1 MPAATT
7 HRTPCKLTQLIEKED
22 AECIQYL
29 LSNSESSSRI
39 IPTRSPAWAV
49 ARVLARGQLPHTKI
63 RTAIPKGPWSLSSLT
78 SIMQGKPSKLA
89 CPERG
94 KAVLWKHCLVSWQQ
108 HGSIPY
114 ASKAS
119 GMCVSDLI
127 LRRNF
132 PSLTPPTPSFRQ
144 WMTAV
149 PKDHTYRQSHGKQS
163 KGKEPWLVSVQPSS
177 EYSI

>member
-7 HRTPCKLTQLIEKED
+7 HCTLYKLTQLMEKED
-22 AECIQYL
+22 IEYIQYL

-39 IPTRSPAWAV
+39 IPIRPPAWAL

-63 RTAIPKGPWSLSSLT
+63 RTAIPKDPWSLSSLT
-78 SIMQGKPSKLA
+78 SIMQGKSSKLA

-108 HGSIPY
+108 HRSIPH

-119 GMCVSDLI
+119 GMYVSDLI

-132 PSLTPPTPSFRQ
+132 PSLSPHPTPPHPL
-144 WMTAV
+144 
-149 PKDHTYRQSHGKQS
+149 DN
-163 KGKEPWLVSVQPSS
+163 E
-177 EYSI
+177 